1 MTPPRVGPPDRG
13 YAAQS
18 GVSLAAVTAD
28 ARAAHMVRLISQMTR
43 TAPAQMIARQTINIM
58 PRRRWNLS
66 IGASTAALTPASS
79 ATAASSTTTDVVERK
94 SALGIGGTIPEA
106 IRLSAWNRYSPKF
119 LQKLFVS
126 SPNGGCDGVPKF
138 GRVHADTGEQRPGT
152 APHRWWAP
160 SGVAGSQW
168 CNRLPARTKGGSV

>member
-106 IRLSAWNRYSPKF
+106 IRLSAWNRYSRKYAWLRSATVAKNVPKD
-119 LQKLFVS
+119 S
-126 SPNGGCDGVPKF
+126 SFGGC
-138 GRVHADTGEQRPGT
+138 TT
-152 APHRWWAP
+152 APELGRLRSVYA
-160 SGVAGSQW
+160 SRGSE
-168 CNRLPARTKGGSV
+168 PHPDVGGHL